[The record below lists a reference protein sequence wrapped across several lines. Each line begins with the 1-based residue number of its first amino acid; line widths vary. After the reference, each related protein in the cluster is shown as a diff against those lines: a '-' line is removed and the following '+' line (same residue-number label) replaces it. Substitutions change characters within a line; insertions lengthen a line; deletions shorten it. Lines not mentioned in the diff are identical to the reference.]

1 MAQTDP
7 YYATFHTCMY
17 GGQRAKS
24 TTIAANF
31 PEILELSVECDR
43 QHAHLPWGKTSQGF
57 ATAEEVEYP
66 LQLCKEWPLIIQNLV
81 PETFEARINLSNP
94 DKRARA
100 LTFKQ
105 TKKSLAFMP
114 EYSTVA
120 TARFTNYTPTFK
132 AGDKLKTQILD
143 DENNVLPSASRI
155 LRVTLKHPKG
165 GRVKFESE
173 KSDECFYEVAY
184 GKPWSEEEFITEA
197 HRRGYPAHLFQS
209 LSSNMIQAI
218 DANVNLKPS
227 EVISHRAKWL
237 KKWMTRAVEL
247 KSQEE
252 ELHAKM
258 PRERKL
264 ILAKKKIVPLREIL
278 KDEGYP
284 DITLC
289 DDLTQGFPLVVLC
302 GESDALPPDFQ
313 PATMSV
319 PDLESY
325 PSLHKGQWRC
335 LGGR

>member
-1 MAQTDP
+1 MPPFIHACMAGRGLSPEPSLQTSQKSLS
-7 YYATFHTCMY
+7 YLSNVTVSMLTCL
-17 GGQRAKS
+17 GEKLHKVSPPQKRWNIHSSFAKS
-24 TTIAANF
+24 
-31 PEILELSVECDR
+31 
-43 QHAHLPWGKTSQGF
+43 
-57 ATAEEVEYP
+57 
-66 LQLCKEWPLIIQNLV
+66 
-81 PETFEARINLSNP
+81 EARINLSNP

-143 DENNVLPSASRI
+143 DENNVLPSAARI

-173 KSDECFYEVAY
+173 KSDECFYEVAC
-184 GKPWSEEEFITEA
+184 GKPWGEEEFITEA
-197 HRRGYPAHLFQS
+197 HRRGHPAHLFQS
-209 LSSNMIQAI
+209 LSSSMIQAI

-237 KKWMTRAVEL
+237 KKWMTRAVAL

-264 ILAKKKIVPLREIL
+264 ILAKKKILPLREIL

-284 DITLC
+284 DITH
-289 DDLTQGFPLVVLC
+289 DLTQGFPLVGLC

-319 PDLESY
+319 PDLEPN

>member
-1 MAQTDP
+1 M
-7 YYATFHTCMY
+7 
-17 GGQRAKS
+17 
-24 TTIAANF
+24 
-31 PEILELSVECDR
+31 
-43 QHAHLPWGKTSQGF
+43 
-57 ATAEEVEYP
+57 
-66 LQLCKEWPLIIQNLV
+66 
-81 PETFEARINLSNP
+81 
-94 DKRARA
+94 
-100 LTFKQ
+100 
-105 TKKSLAFMP
+105 
-114 EYSTVA
+114 
-120 TARFTNYTPTFK
+120 
-132 AGDKLKTQILD
+132 
-143 DENNVLPSASRI
+143 
-155 LRVTLKHPKG
+155 
-165 GRVKFESE
+165 KFESE

-184 GKPWSEEEFITEA
+184 GKPWGEEEFITEA
-197 HRRGYPAHLFQS
+197 HRRGHPAHLFQS
-209 LSSNMIQAI
+209 LSSSMIQAI

-237 KKWMTRAVEL
+237 KKWMTRAVAL

-264 ILAKKKIVPLREIL
+264 ILAKKKILPLREIL

-284 DITLC
+284 DITH
-289 DDLTQGFPLVVLC
+289 DLTQGFPLVGLC